1 MDTIFAL
8 SSGKPPAGIAVVRV
22 TGPRAADA
30 VAALAGRVPSPRKAL
45 HAMLRGSDGAVLDDG
60 LVLWFPGP
68 SSVTGEDVAE
78 FHLHGG
84 KAIVAAVLAELASL
98 DGLREA
104 EAGEF
109 TRRGF
114 ANGKIDL
121 AEAEGLADLLEA
133 ETELQRQAAMAS
145 AGGALSR
152 QIEEWREQLLRLSAE
167 VEAVLDFE
175 DEDDVSGLSEGFYE
189 RLQALRNEL
198 EAVATRPTTEVLR
211 EGFRVVIAGP
221 PNTGK
226 STLFNDLVG
235 SEAAITAPLAGT
247 TRDVLTRPV
256 AIGGVPFL
264 FVDTAGLRE
273 GGEDQI
279 ESIGIARAH
288 GELAKSDLVLWL
300 GPEGE
305 GPEGALEVDAQ
316 ADNTAVA
323 RKARPD
329 VRLSAHTGEGMDI
342 LRVKL
347 IETAK
352 GSMPKPGENAL
363 NARQSRLV
371 NVAEE
376 SLRNGQDLCDPLLIA
391 EALRLAR
398 RAFDDLLGRTAT
410 DDVLDAL
417 FGRFCIGK

>member
-1 MDTIFAL
+1 MDTIYAL

-22 TGPRAADA
+22 TGPRAAAA
-30 VAALAGRVPSPRKAL
+30 VEALAGRVPAPRKAL

-133 ETELQRQAAMAS
+133 ETELQRHAAMAS

-175 DEDDVSGLSEGFYE
+175 DEDDVSGLSEGFYD

-221 PNTGK
+221 PNAGK
-226 STLFNDLVG
+226 STLFNELVG
-235 SEAAITAPLAGT
+235 SEAAITASVAGT

-273 GGEDQI
+273 GGEDPI
-279 ESIGIARAH
+279 EVIGIERAR
-288 GELAKSDLVLWL
+288 GELDRCDLVLWL
-300 GPEGE
+300 GAEGE
-305 GPEGALEVDAQ
+305 GPDGALEVDAQ
-316 ADNTAVA
+316 ADNAAVA
-323 RKARPD
+323 RKTRPD
-329 VRLSAHTGEGMDI
+329 VRLSAHTGEGMDL
-342 LRVKL
+342 LRSL
-347 IETAK
+347 LFEAAK
-352 GSMPKPGENAL
+352 GSIPKPGENAL

-371 NVAEE
+371 KVAEE
-376 SLRNGQDLCDPLLIA
+376 RLRNGQDLGEPLLIA
-391 EALRLAR
+391 ESLRLAR

-410 DDVLDAL
+410 EDVLDAL

>member
-1 MDTIFAL
+1 MDTIYAL
-8 SSGKPPAGIAVVRV
+8 SSGKPPAGIAVIRV
-22 TGPRAADA
+22 TGPRAAAA
-30 VAALAGRVPSPRKAL
+30 VEVLAGHLPAPRKAQ
-45 HAMLRGSDGAVLDDG
+45 HAMLRSRDGSVLDDG
-60 LVLWFPGP
+60 LALWFPGP
-68 SSVTGEDVAE
+68 ASVTGEDVAE

-98 DGLREA
+98 EGFREA

-121 AEAEGLADLLEA
+121 AEAEGLADLLAA
-133 ETELQRQAAMAS
+133 ETEFQRRAAMAS

-152 QIEEWREQLLRLSAE
+152 QIEQWREQLLRLSAE

-198 EAVATRPTTEVLR
+198 EAVASRPTTEVLR

-221 PNTGK
+221 PNAGK
-226 STLFNDLVG
+226 STLFNALVG

-273 GGEDQI
+273 GGEDEI
-279 ESIGIARAH
+279 EAIGIERAH

-305 GPEGALEVDAQ
+305 GLEGAVEVDAQ
-316 ADNTAVA
+316 VDNNAVP
-323 RKARPD
+323 RKSRPD
-329 VRLSAHTGEGMDI
+329 VRLSAHTGEGLDI
-342 LRVKL
+342 LRSML
-347 IETAK
+347 IEAAK
-352 GSMPKPGENAL
+352 GLIPKPGENAL

-371 NVAEE
+371 KVAGE
-376 SLRNGQDLCDPLLIA
+376 SLRCGRDMADPLLIA
-391 EALRLAR
+391 ESLRVAR

-410 DDVLDAL
+410 EDVLDAL